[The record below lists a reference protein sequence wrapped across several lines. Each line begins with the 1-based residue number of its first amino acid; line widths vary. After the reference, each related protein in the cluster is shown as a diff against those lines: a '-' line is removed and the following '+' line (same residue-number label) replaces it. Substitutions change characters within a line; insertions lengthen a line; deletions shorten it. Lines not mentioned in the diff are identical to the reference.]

1 MRIGHAGAVRYRLK
15 WVANN
20 QWGTLLRDHV
30 GLPAPSFFFCHPV
43 RVGYKRGWA
52 RTLTSF
58 FLSLSL
64 SLSLVF
70 SLSFSH
76 RCGVDQLDRGREL
89 EGAWPRHR
97 RRRRR
102 RRQKKIDRSHD
113 PIPWPSAFPLQIL
126 VMDRSPTKKK
136 KQQKTKQK
144 RATSQIRPAKHQKK
158 SINKENNQSSL
169 SHLVVP
175 SFGVECLEL
184 LWIVVSKIFIG

>member
-30 GLPAPSFFFCHPV
+30 GLPAPSSFFCHPV

-102 RRQKKIDRSHD
+102 RRRRQKKIDRSHD

-136 KQQKTKQK
+136 NNKKQNKNGP
-144 RATSQIRPAKHQKK
+144 PAKSDRQNTKK
-158 SINKENNQSSL
+158 NQSIKKTIRAVFL
-169 SHLVVP
+169 T
-175 SFGVECLEL
+175 
-184 LWIVVSKIFIG
+184 